1 MEVVLLSNTDLAV
14 CDIAISKCWGTSCKT
29 GDDMKER
36 IDRVGNKH
44 KHGSTLEHL
53 TYSFNI
59 DGISRACLQEL
70 ARHRI
75 ASLSV
80 RSTRYTLK
88 ELKDEVPFFRTAWD
102 EEAGEPVT
110 VINHHRADKY
120 LVLTGERWVDWA
132 SYKALENLREVL
144 ERGISN
150 DKAKY
155 CLPEAYKTSL
165 VWTANARSN
174 QNFLSLRTD
183 KSALWEIRDMAKAIH
198 EALPDD
204 HKFIFED
211 YVK

>member
-1 MEVVLLSNTDLAV
+1 MTVTLLSNTDLSV
-14 CDIAISKCWGTSCKT
+14 CDIAISKCWGTACKT
-29 GDDMKER
+29 GEDMKER

-80 RSTRYTLK
+80 KSTRYTLK
-88 ELKDEVPFFRTAWD
+88 ELKDEPFADADDDTI
-102 EEAGEPVT
+102 ESI
-110 VINHHRADKY
+110 INKY
-120 LVLTGERWVDWA
+120 LVRVDGYID
-132 SYKALENLREVL
+132 SHNYNQLEKLHELLRH
-144 ERGISN
+144 GSISN

-155 CLPEAYKTSL
+155 MLPEAYKTSL
-165 VWTANARSN
+165 VWTANARSI

-183 KSALWEIRDMAKAIH
+183 KSALWEIRDMAKAIYD
-198 EALPDD
+198 ALPED

-211 YVK
+211 CVK